1 MHARAAIVE
10 DEPGIRELL
19 DITLRR
25 SGHRVDI
32 ASSARIASLS
42 GRPSAGIL
50 CAVTR
55 FLVSLA
61 VAASLFAPS
70 PASPAPAAPAIRLPL
85 ITGGEPFDSRSLI
98 GKKVLVVRFQ
108 ASWCKT
114 CAAQGAGIQRLY
126 ERYRDRGV
134 EVLAI
139 QVDDPERQARAFL
152 QSHGATYPAA
162 LDPGLRVANRFG
174 FKRAPYT
181 VIVNKRGEIAAR
193 LDATANESNLAS
205 AIEAALKPP
214 ARRRAPTKVS

>member
-1 MHARAAIVE
+1 M
-10 DEPGIRELL
+10 
-19 DITLRR
+19 
-25 SGHRVDI
+25 
-32 ASSARIASLS
+32 
-42 GRPSAGIL
+42 
-50 CAVTR
+50 TR
-55 FLVSLA
+55 FLASLA
-61 VAASLFAPS
+61 VAAFLFAPA
-70 PASPAPAAPAIRLPL
+70 PATPAPAAPAIRVPL

-114 CAAQGAGIQRLY
+114 CAVQAASIQRLY
-126 ERYRDRGV
+126 ERYKDRGV
-134 EVLAI
+134 EVLGI

-181 VIVNKRGEIAAR
+181 VIVNKRGEIVAR
-193 LDATANESNLAS
+193 LDATANESHLVS